1 MAGERRPGP
10 TPGYCCIKVS
20 FLVQTE
26 NKYLGGKAG
35 WTLEGL
41 RRVTLIVLFAVAAA
55 WAGYAAVWL
64 RDDRSAS
71 PARGNS
77 IDSFRRALGSLGTS
91 AVTAPGR
98 AGAPGGRPRS
108 VGVLSSP
115 ITSAQAARR
124 RSQVVM
130 TLAALAL
137 GSLVAASL
145 RRAARLGGPCD
156 RRCRPSELL
165 LRRRPPPSAHGRAGD
180 QSRAGPQGGEAVPR
194 PPGGRRGRSGS
205 ACDGPRAAD
214 RGPISVAFDVE
225 PIA

>member
-1 MAGERRPGP
+1 M
-10 TPGYCCIKVS
+10 
-20 FLVQTE
+20 
-26 NKYLGGKAG
+26 
-35 WTLEGL
+35 
-41 RRVTLIVLFAVAAA
+41 TLIVLFAVAAA

-98 AGAPGGRPRS
+98 AGALGGRPRS

-130 TLAALAL
+130 ALAVLAL
-137 GSLVAASL
+137 GSLVAASFAGL
-145 RRAARLGGPCD
+145 PALVAHVTADVGLLSFFYAVARRRQLMAEREIRAEQALKVVRLYPDRPEVGGGALVGMRRAAGG
-156 RRCRPSELL
+156 
-165 LRRRPPPSAHGRAGD
+165 
-180 QSRAGPQGGEAVPR
+180 
-194 PPGGRRGRSGS
+194 
-205 ACDGPRAAD
+205 
-214 RGPISVAFDVE
+214 
-225 PIA
+225 